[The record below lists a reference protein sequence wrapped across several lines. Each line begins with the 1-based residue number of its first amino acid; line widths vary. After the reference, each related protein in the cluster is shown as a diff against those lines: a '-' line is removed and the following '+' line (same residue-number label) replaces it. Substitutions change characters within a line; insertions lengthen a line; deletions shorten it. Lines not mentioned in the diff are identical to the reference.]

1 MSKFRFHGRAS
12 IAHLNTRKE
21 GPDDEKELAV
31 DVKLQALCGV
41 EVTGYFEQELAYFM
55 FLEGGAVRNT
65 MMGPINFSHEL
76 EGYRLDAVGG
86 SFFGVKV
93 KKFSL
98 EPVDGNQIRLTFSI
112 SFKPS
117 GDEVARMAE
126 YLQDEIDIELN
137 PSSEELDLGGIAA

>member
-1 MSKFRFHGRAS
+1 MSKFRFAGRAS
-12 IAHLNTRKE
+12 ITHLNTRKE
-21 GPDDEKELAV
+21 GPDEEKELAV

-41 EVTGYFEQELAYFM
+41 EAAGYFEPELAGFM

-65 MMGPINFSHEL
+65 MMGPITFSHEL
-76 EGYRLDAVGG
+76 EDYRLEAVG
-86 SFFGVKV
+86 STFHGVKV

-98 EPVDGNQIRLTFSI
+98 EPVDGNQVRLTFSI

-126 YLQDEIDIELN
+126 YLQDEIDIAIMPTN
-137 PSSEELDLGGIAA
+137 EELGFEEAA

>member
-1 MSKFRFHGRAS
+1 MSKFRFQGRAS

-41 EVTGYFEQELAYFM
+41 DICAFFEPELAGFM
-55 FLEGGAVRNT
+55 FLEGGAVRNV
-65 MMGPINFSHEL
+65 MMGPISFTHEI
-76 EGYRLDAVGG
+76 EDYRLEAVG
-86 SFFGVKV
+86 STFNGVKV
-93 KKFSL
+93 KKFTL
-98 EPVDGNQIRLTFSI
+98 EPMDGNQIRLTFSI

-126 YLQDEIDIELN
+126 YLQDEIEIDLN
-137 PSSEELDLGGIAA
+137 PSNEELDLGGVAA

>member
-1 MSKFRFHGRAS
+1 MSKFRFQGRAS
-12 IAHLNTRKE
+12 ITHLNTRKE
-21 GPDDEKELAV
+21 GPDDDKELAV
-31 DVKLQALCGV
+31 DVKQQALCGV
-41 EVTGYFEQELAYFM
+41 NVCDYFEPELAYFLFM
-55 FLEGGAVRNT
+55 EGGAVRNT
-65 MMGPINFSHEL
+65 MMGPIGFSNEL

-86 SFFGVKV
+86 TFYGVKV

-98 EPVDGNQIRLTFSI
+98 EPVDGSQIRLTFSI

-137 PSSEELDLGGIAA
+137 PSREELDLGGMAA

>member
-12 IAHLNTRKE
+12 ITHLNTRKE
-21 GPDDEKELAV
+21 GPDDDKELAV
-31 DVKLQALCGV
+31 DVKMQALTGIN
-41 EVTGYFEQELAYFM
+41 VTDYFEPELAYFL

-65 MMGPINFSHEL
+65 MMGPISFLHEL

-86 SFFGVKV
+86 TFHGVKV

-98 EPVDGNQIRLTFSI
+98 EPVDGAQIRLTFSI

-137 PSSEELDLGGIAA
+137 PSSEELDLGGSAA